1 MGKSLLLT
9 LQRHFYQF
17 PRRSS
22 ILLRRP
28 SRLEAALT
36 GGDKI
41 VIMKIVAVGLM
52 LLEQWTKSD
61 RCPILE
67 AGNLHP

>member
-1 MGKSLLLT
+1 MVIEEEVFVT

-41 VIMKIVAVGLM
+41 VIMKIVAVGV
-52 LLEQWTKSD
+52 TD
-61 RCPILE
+61 I
-67 AGNLHP
+67 